1 MKNLIISFSVL
12 CLFLSYSANTFAGD
26 KEDVLALVSKNID
39 SFNKQDYKTYISNFV
54 DDNTEFPYV
63 VSPLRHDATMW
74 KNFIEG
80 TASLAY
86 VNYHQQDEQVQL
98 YNGNTAVVTA
108 YFKFTWM
115 EKGGMMNYQTGRA
128 SMVLVKQSGKWMVA
142 HMHFSK
148 MFD

>member
-1 MKNLIISFSVL
+1 VKQFKLISII
-12 CLFLSYSANTFAGD
+12 FLLTVFANSIFAGD
-26 KEDVLALVSKNID
+26 KEDVLALVSKNTEA
-39 SFNKQDYKTYISNFV
+39 FNKQDYKTYFSSFV

-63 VSPLRHDATMW
+63 VSPLRHDAAMW

-108 YFKFTWM
+108 YFTFTWM
-115 EKGGMMNYQTGRA
+115 EKGGQMNYQTGRA
-128 SMVLVKQSGKWMVA
+128 SMVLVKQNGKWMTA

-148 MFD
+148 MF

>member
-1 MKNLIISFSVL
+1 MKKLKYISIL
-12 CLFLSYSANTFAGD
+12 CLFAVLASSTFAGD
-26 KEDVLALVSKNID
+26 KEDVLALTKSNID
-39 SFNKQDYKTYISNFV
+39 AFNEQDYKTYFSNFV

-63 VSPLRHDATMW
+63 VSPLRHDAAMW

-86 VNYHQQDEQVQL
+86 VNYHQQDEQVQI
-98 YNGNTAVVTA
+98 YNGNTAIVTA
-108 YFKFTWM
+108 YFKFSWM

-128 SMVLVKQSGKWMVA
+128 SMVLVKQSGKWMIA